1 MAIKNN
7 QPDAV
12 KQAFRA
18 VDDENVDELRRFLT
32 AGDGDQNA
40 RDGSGLTLL
49 QHAAARNKYISA
61 TLLLEG
67 GADPDMKSRGT
78 HGYTALHYAAEND
91 NVQMI
96 ELLAKHK
103 ANLDVTDKNKQTPL
117 HVAAHEGNPK
127 AIYALVRAGADMFA
141 KDSSGFTAYDVAVRR
156 RGEVLDFQWQDF
168 EDIERFLRRRMDE
181 SAKLAAAFKEAQEK
195 KVGTDIDK
203 LKKKNPNRYKLGQ

>member
-18 VDDENVDELRRFLT
+18 VDDENVDALRRYLT
-32 AGDGDQNA
+32 GDGDENA
-40 RDGSGLTLL
+40 RNSSGLTLL
-49 QHAAARNKYISA
+49 QHAVSKNRYIAA

-67 GADPDMKSRGT
+67 GADPAMKSRGT
-78 HGYTALHYAAEND
+78 HGYTALHYAADND

-96 ELLAKHK
+96 ELLAKYMPDL
-103 ANLDVTDKNKQTPL
+103 NVTDKYRQTPL

-127 AIYALVRAGADMFA
+127 AVYALVKAGADMFA
-141 KDSSGFTAYDVAVRR
+141 TDRDGFTALDIALRR
-156 RGEVLDFQWQDF
+156 RGEVLDFQWQEY
-168 EDIERFLRRRMDE
+168 EDIERYLRRRMDE

-195 KVGTDIDK
+195 KVGNDLSE